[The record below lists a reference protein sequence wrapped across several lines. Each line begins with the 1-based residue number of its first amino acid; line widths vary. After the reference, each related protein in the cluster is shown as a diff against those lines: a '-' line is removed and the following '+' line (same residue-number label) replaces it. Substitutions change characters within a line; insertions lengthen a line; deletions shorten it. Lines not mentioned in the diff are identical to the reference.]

1 MTFYVYIPLLIIGI
15 ILFIW
20 QFSRIKESLSIGWKE
35 FKTFFVRDET
45 IGENSVETV
54 VRIIMDLSFGLIIFL
69 IGVIIL

>member
-20 QFSRIKESLSIGWKE
+20 QFSRIKESLTIGWKE
-35 FKTFFVRDET
+35 FKTYFTRDET
-45 IGENSVETV
+45 IREGTLETV
-54 VRIIMDLSFGLIIFL
+54 VRIIMDFLFGILIFI